1 MDKNTSHEA
10 KTGGVP
16 SKTSLY
22 AVAAAHSKEAIET
35 LYDLMKNSK
44 NDGIRLGAARAILN
58 KSLPDIKQSDGS
70 TYTPGEP
77 FRSALDNFY

>member
-1 MDKNTSHEA
+1 
-10 KTGGVP
+10 
-16 SKTSLY
+16 
-22 AVAAAHSKEAIET
+22 
-35 LYDLMKNSK
+35 MKNSK